1 MIELDLD
8 PEGIREL
15 VETGHDPGFYICEGP
30 DCYRPAVGRNGPDM
44 CFCEVHLEEDDA
56 RDL

>member
-1 MIELDLD
+1 MIDLD
-8 PEGIREL
+8 PEGVCEL
-15 VETGHDPGFYICEGP
+15 VEAGHDPGFYICEGP

-44 CFCEVHLEEDDA
+44 CFCEIHLEEDDA